1 MKKSMLCVAGL
12 SVMMLQSCIKPCCE
26 YIQRELADD
35 PVCSVESVEC
45 ESVAV
50 YEESVEAP
58 SESVEGDF
66 ESREGT
72 LDVNID
78 RDFIKETPL
87 TYQVRR
93 ANDHDYMI
101 FVSVYGVAAVH
112 DPDCSCGHAN

>member
-1 MKKSMLCVAGL
+1 MLCVAGL

-35 PVCSVESVEC
+35 PVCSVESVE
-45 ESVAV
+45 VI
-50 YEESVEAP
+50 EESVEVQGVGVDGNY
-58 SESVEGDF
+58 ESNEGI
-66 ESREGT
+66 

-87 TYQVRR
+87 TYQRRR
-93 ANDHDYMI
+93 ANGHDYMI

-112 DPDCSCGHAN
+112 DPDCSCGHANN